1 MKSDASH
8 IRLYGLK
15 NKKINLTKTKTNQG
29 SMKFNEFW
37 ISLCKKTSGGFESQ
51 TLAQKCPFIA
61 TYSSGKIIVKP
72 DYKTKEPRP
81 LSSEE
86 FHKVWIIAA
95 KLPKHE
101 IFKRKN
107 YNDSYH
113 GSYII
118 SMMKTIL
125 GEEEIEE

>member
-1 MKSDASH
+1 
-8 IRLYGLK
+8 
-15 NKKINLTKTKTNQG
+15 
-29 SMKFNEFW
+29 MKFNGFW

-51 TLAQKCPFIA
+51 TLAQKCTFIA

-86 FHKVWIIAA
+86 FHKVWIKAVELSKQEA
-95 KLPKHE
+95 FYP
-101 IFKRKN
+101 KN
-107 YNDSYH
+107 YFGLTRNA
-113 GSYII
+113 SYILC
-118 SMMKTIL
+118 MMKTIL

>member
-1 MKSDASH
+1 
-8 IRLYGLK
+8 
-15 NKKINLTKTKTNQG
+15 
-29 SMKFNEFW
+29 MKFNEFW
-37 ISLCKKTSGGFESQ
+37 NALCKKTSGGFETQ
-51 TLAQKCPFIA
+51 TLALKRPFIA

-81 LSSEE
+81 LSREE

-101 IFKRKN
+101 VFRRKN

-113 GSYII
+113 GSYVI

-125 GEEEIEE
+125 NGEEIDD

>member
-1 MKSDASH
+1 
-8 IRLYGLK
+8 
-15 NKKINLTKTKTNQG
+15 
-29 SMKFNEFW
+29 MKFDEFW
-37 ISLCKKTSGGFESQ
+37 AALCKKTSGGFESQ

-61 TYSSGKIIVKP
+61 TYSSEKITVKP

-81 LSSEE
+81 LPSKE
-86 FHKVWIIAA
+86 FYKVWIIAS
-95 KLPKHE
+95 KLPKYE

-107 YNDSYH
+107 YNDSFH

>member
-1 MKSDASH
+1 
-8 IRLYGLK
+8 
-15 NKKINLTKTKTNQG
+15 
-29 SMKFNEFW
+29 MKFNEFW
-37 ISLCKKTSGGFESQ
+37 SALCKKTSGGFEFH
-51 TLAQKCPFIA
+51 TLARGYTFTA

-72 DYKTKEPRP
+72 STTKYERP
-81 LSSEE
+81 LSNNE

>member
-1 MKSDASH
+1 M
-8 IRLYGLK
+8 R
-15 NKKINLTKTKTNQG
+15 
-29 SMKFNEFW
+29 FNEFW

-51 TLAQKCPFIA
+51 TLAQKRPFIA
-61 TYSSGKIIVKP
+61 TYSSGKITVIP
-72 DYKTKEPRP
+72 DYKTKYPRD
-81 LSSEE
+81 LSRKE
-86 FHKVWIIAA
+86 FLKVWIKAA

-107 YNDSYH
+107 YNDSFH

-125 GEEEIEE
+125 NGKEIED

>member
-1 MKSDASH
+1 MKSDTSH

-15 NKKINLTKTKTNQG
+15 NKKINLTKTEANQG

-37 ISLCKKTSGGFESQ
+37 TALCKKTSGGFEFQ
-51 TLAQKCPFIA
+51 TMSRSYPFIA

-72 DYKTKEPRP
+72 STTKYERP
-81 LSSEE
+81 LSNNE
-86 FHKVWIIAA
+86 FHKVWIKAA
-95 KLPKHE
+95 ELSKQEAFIPN
-101 IFKRKN
+101 N
-107 YNDSYH
+107 YQDDTFHS
-113 GSYII
+113 SYIL

>member
-1 MKSDASH
+1 
-8 IRLYGLK
+8 
-15 NKKINLTKTKTNQG
+15 
-29 SMKFNEFW
+29 MKFNEFW
-37 ISLCKKTSGGFESQ
+37 TALCKKTSGGFESQ
-51 TLAQKCPFIA
+51 TLAQKRPFIA
-61 TYSSGKIIVKP
+61 THSSGKITVKP

-81 LSSEE
+81 LPSKE
-86 FHKVWIIAA
+86 FYKVWIIAS
-95 KLPKHE
+95 KLPKYE

-107 YNDSYH
+107 YNDSFH

>member
-1 MKSDASH
+1 
-8 IRLYGLK
+8 
-15 NKKINLTKTKTNQG
+15 
-29 SMKFNEFW
+29 MKFNEFW
-37 ISLCKKTSGGFESQ
+37 TALCKKTSGGFESQ
-51 TLAQKCPFIA
+51 TLAQKRPFIA
-61 TYSSGKIIVKP
+61 IYSSGKIIVKP

-95 KLPKHE
+95 KLPKYE

-125 GEEEIEE
+125 DEEEIEE